1 MLGGAIAGLAATGA
15 ALGSILSP
23 YALQGYLAG
32 GVSKSSFNNIHWD
45 EKSARLG
52 GCYGAAITF
61 GGLLAS
67 GPYMGGM
74 GLISAMGWAAEESA
88 VYQTYE
94 AFAKTP
100 QFGVPG
106 TTVLDLMS
114 YELTLYSLATGNYK
128 GAGIDAIGYAAKP
141 FDKGFPV
148 GFAIKTGLKV
158 GGEVEKGCKGWV
170 N

>member
-15 ALGSILSP
+15 AIGSILSP

-67 GPYMGGM
+67 GPYMGAV
-74 GLISAMGWAAEESA
+74 GLASIVAE
-88 VYQTYE
+88 T
-94 AFAKTP
+94 AFGNFANQAWGALNDTTG
-100 QFGVPG
+100 FGVPG
-106 TTVLDLMS
+106 TSVLDLMS
-114 YELTLYSLATGNYK
+114 YELTLYSLATGDYK
-128 GAGIDAIGYAAKP
+128 GAGIDVIGYAAQAFGTKR
-141 FDKGFPV
+141 PV